1 VQEIVLQLSIST
13 AEYLKVYRGQARAVT
28 ARAMDGR
35 QVRFPADILKPY
47 ITRRGIDGIFV
58 ISFDDAGKFR
68 SVRQVKA
75 ADSSV

>member
-1 VQEIVLQLSIST
+1 MQEVILQLSIST
-13 AEYLKVYRGQARAVT
+13 AEYLKVYRGQARVVT
-28 ARAMDGR
+28 ARALDGR
-35 QVRFPADILKPY
+35 RVRFPADILKPY
-47 ITRRGIDGIFV
+47 ITRQGIDGIFV